1 MNILNELV
9 EYLATKLDLEPGEN
23 IFYNSLPDEPDTA
36 ALLQQLPRTVPTP
49 SPIGATSYIVEVT
62 VRSMS
67 NEDAYALGCNLY
79 RWLYTSNDDTE
90 DADGIVRLSE
100 NRCIATAMLGEPVWK
115 QTDAKG
121 RKYFVFRVRVF
132 SNRII

>member
-1 MNILNELV
+1 
-9 EYLATKLDLEPGEN
+9 
-23 IFYNSLPDEPDTA
+23 
-36 ALLQQLPRTVPTP
+36 
-49 SPIGATSYIVEVT
+49 
-62 VRSMS
+62 MS
-67 NEDAYALGCNLY
+67 NEDAYALGWNLY

-90 DADGIVRLSE
+90 DDDGIVRLSE